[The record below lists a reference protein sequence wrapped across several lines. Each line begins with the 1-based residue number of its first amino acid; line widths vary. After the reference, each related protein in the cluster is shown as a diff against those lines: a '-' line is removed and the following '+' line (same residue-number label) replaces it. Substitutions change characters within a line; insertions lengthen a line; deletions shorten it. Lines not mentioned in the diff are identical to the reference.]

1 MFIGSQIEAMRLLT
15 LRSMLELELKGM
27 RRSRPPSAYVII
39 KRDLGLKGSR
49 ESVLAQMHEIANQ
62 LLRKTTTE
70 GESR

>member
-1 MFIGSQIEAMRLLT
+1 MLVGNQIEAIRLLT
-15 LRSMLELELKGM
+15 LRSMLELELKGLK
-27 RRSRPPSAYVII
+27 RSRRPSAYAII
-39 KRDLGLKGSR
+39 KRDYGLQGSR